1 MEKDENDIK
10 QNEQEN
16 VDSQTQENT
25 AANKRMAQTGLKGAA
40 TAAGAYFGGSTG
52 AKIGSKAADVIN
64 NSKVGNAITDAAAKA
79 GNVANKLSP
88 TGKINQ
94 KLTNAAANSG
104 ALDLVDKGIDASADN
119 HSSSPKG
126 TIPDKAAKKPNF
138 NKSNNHAKKS
148 ENTPTIGGKNPS
160 RNKYN
165 DTLKKHSK
173 HADGSNDDLN
183 KNDENEKKKT
193 TQKKGLFPSKNKNQ
207 DIQENSNEEE
217 LNKKDLKQFGNIMK
231 MAAGLVSSLFGVLG
245 AIGTFIITHL
255 VLISIILIIAAVVV
269 FIAFV
274 VNVVVSFFQYGKEDD
289 GTVCYVTPSCNK
301 VVIKNETGDKTYSM
315 DEYIAG
321 AIVNYYEHD
330 DYAVM
335 DTDVD
340 QNLLKAF
347 SVVIHSDIA
356 AFSDYDFSSETC
368 TVTDTS
374 RFSNIY
380 VPTIQNDTT
389 NNDDTSSDNTDDSS
403 SGEVDE
409 VSGVDASQNTQVS
422 EEQPEEDEETKRK
435 NDYYNKAKTAAD
447 SVISEVVDIYTQR
460 IDIFYDGYK
469 STLGTSSATGSDY
482 KKIIRDYIEGSPD
495 YEEVTSNNDS
505 DITEDVSTSEDDN
518 TKDDNDGEAI
528 GIYPVC
534 DYQKDSS
541 NNNGS
546 IGTIVVNDLCSQ
558 VKVVDNMIGT
568 GNGHN
573 KDFSGVYSFDEF
585 IAGVVANEI
594 DSRWKQ
600 YPDILK
606 AHAVAARTYLY
617 NTVKYN
623 KKAGSLDGDTCT
635 ITTSLS
641 TMGFKPNTSA
651 EITQAVQET
660 SGEYIM
666 VNGQI
671 SRQAQWDAFT
681 YASKDSEYYYL
692 KQKNLKVPIKWIE
705 SRISQGTIRYNH
717 QHSHGNGMSQWGA
730 AYLVIE
736 QGKNYKEVIQ
746 FFYDADIGKASTGYI
761 MPINT
766 FTYISGEIKD
776 RCDHKHTLTKH
787 NGIDFAAPGGTP
799 VYAAHSGTVSKL
811 YSTMTRQ
818 CTTND
823 ACTGDKEEGIGV
835 AINNGDGT
843 TSYYFHFSKRENLVV
858 GQHVEAGQ
866 KIGEVGNTGR
876 TIPAGRGYHLHYQM
890 MKTGTSIVVLPRDY
904 LPFDEMGYTWCYD
917 PRPKS

>member
-25 AANKRMAQTGLKGAA
+25 ATNKRMDQTGLKGAA

-64 NSKVGNAITDAAAKA
+64 NSKVGNGITDAAAKA

-88 TGKINQ
+88 TGKTNQ

-126 TIPDKAAKKPNF
+126 KTPDKAAKNPNF
-138 NKSNNHAKKS
+138 NKSNNPVKKG
-148 ENTPTIGGKNPS
+148 ENSPTIGGKNPS

-173 HADGSNDDLN
+173 HADGSNDDLSV
-183 KNDENEKKKT
+183 KQSGDSKKSINPL
-193 TQKKGLFPSKNKNQ
+193 KKDGLFPKKKLNNNEPESEETSIKD
-207 DIQENSNEEE
+207 DIKALGNM
-217 LNKKDLKQFGNIMK
+217 LKLT
-231 MAAGLVSSLFGVLG
+231 AGIISGFFGVLG

-301 VVIKNETGDKTYSM
+301 VVIKSETGDKTYSM

-389 NNDDTSSDNTDDSS
+389 NNDDTSSDNTDNSS
-403 SGEVDE
+403 SGEVDG
-409 VSGVDASQNTQVS
+409 VSGVDAGQNTQVS

-518 TKDDNDGEAI
+518 TKDDNDGEVV

-534 DYQKDSS
+534 DYQQSNSDSKANIVYANDICSTVHINSGS
-541 NNNGS
+541 NAGDH
-546 IGTIVVNDLCSQ
+546 TIE
-558 VKVVDNMIGT
+558 
-568 GNGHN
+568 
-573 KDFSGVYSFDEF
+573 EF
-585 IAGVVANEI
+585 IAGAVYGEVGSWSN
-594 DSRWKQ
+594 
-600 YPDILK
+600 YPELMK
-606 AHAVAARTYLY
+606 AQAVAARTYLVGRAKVENGVCY
-617 NTVKYN
+617 IDTG
-623 KKAGSLDGDTCT
+623 GSTLGY
-635 ITTSLS
+635 
-641 TMGFKPNTSA
+641 KPNA
-651 EITQAVQET
+651 PQVIVDAVNAT
-660 SGEYIM
+660 AGEYLM
-666 VNGQI
+666 KNGKRLTAAESQFDALCISDGYKTNTSSTNYTLCQKGQQI
-671 SRQAQWDAFT
+671 PKSWLNPKLT
-681 YASKDSEYYYL
+681 NTLEYYYGH
-692 KQKNLKVPIKWIE
+692 K
-705 SRISQGTIRYNH
+705 
-717 QHSHGNGMSQWGA
+717 HGIGMSQYGA
-730 AYLVIE
+730 YYLARE
-736 QGKNYKEVIQ
+736 ENKTYKEILKYY
-746 FFYDADIGKASTGYI
+746 YDADVSIISSKEYI

-766 FTYISGEIKD
+766 FSYISGEIHD
-776 RCDHKHTLTKH
+776 RCDGKHTYRDH
-787 NGIDFAAPGGTP
+787 NGMDFAAPKGTP
-799 VYAAHSGTVSKL
+799 VYAAHSGTVASL
-811 YSTMTRQ
+811 YNTNYQ
-818 CTTND
+818 CYPN
-823 ACTGDKEEGIGV
+823 CKKGEKEGLGV

-843 TSYYFHFSKRENLVV
+843 ISYYFHFSKRENLVE
-858 GQHVEAGQ
+858 GQQVQAGQ
-866 KIGEVGNTGR
+866 KIGEVGNTGQ
-876 TIPAGRGYHLHYQM
+876 TYGASGGYHLHYQM
-890 MKTGTSIVVLPRDY
+890 LSYPGYSLLNPRDY
-904 LPFDEMGYTWCYD
+904 LPLDEKGYGLCYD
-917 PRPKS
+917 PR